1 MRTFSFII
9 LLCFFSLTSLH
20 AQYGIVKTYLFTQ
33 TNFAGNIAV
42 DEYGKQLTPGV
53 TTAVFIY
60 IKSKKIPLFKTAT
73 INGKTYSVEI
83 IKLKDKVI
91 LVGENETNQ
100 EPIQINVEESFSI
113 YQLILTPN
121 IVPALENNKTLL
133 KIKLK
138 GSWEKQKVSYVINQ
152 KPIGLY
158 SLPRP

>member
-42 DEYGKQLTPGV
+42 DEHGKQLTPGV

-73 INGKTYSVEI
+73 LNGKTYSVET

-121 IVPALENNKTLL
+121 IVPALENNKTPL